1 MDKFLNEPKPLVL
14 VILDGW
20 GYRKSKKHNA
30 AYIAQTET
38 LDTLFAHFPHRLIE
52 ASGEV
57 VGLPAGQIGN
67 SEVGH
72 MHLGAGR
79 LIKQSLT
86 RINESVEQDELGQN
100 PVILEAV
107 AKAKAQKGNI
117 HILGLLSPGGVHS
130 HQKHIL
136 NLIESLWRDH
146 QQTSYYHAFLDGR
159 DVPPQSAEP
168 SLGLVENLYE
178 QLGAGSLASICGR
191 FYAMDRD
198 KRWDRTQAAFNMLI
212 KGEAPYQADNA
223 IEALNEAYTRGETDE
238 FVAPTLIKPAQA
250 EPITI
255 HSNDVVIYMNFRADR
270 AIQLSNALTAPKWTH
285 FDRPHFSPIALYT
298 LTPYQDGLHAKVIF
312 DNPILE
318 DTLGQVLAEHHLKQ
332 LRIAETEKYAH
343 VTYFFNGG
351 QEQANEG
358 EDRILI
364 PSPKVAT
371 YDLAPAM
378 SAFEMTE
385 QLCEAIRTK
394 QYDVIICNYANADM
408 VGHTGNMEAA
418 IEAMEALDQCLE
430 QLVQTILLTGGAALI
445 TADHGNIEL
454 MYDEKTKQPYTAHTN
469 EPVPLLFVAEKAL
482 SFDTEPASLS
492 DIAPTI
498 LALLDIKQPAAMTGR
513 NLLHET

>member
-1 MDKFLNEPKPLVL
+1 MTKTKPLVL

-20 GYRKSKKHNA
+20 GHRKEKQHNA
-30 AYIAQTET
+30 AYIAET
-38 LDTLFAHFPHRLIE
+38 HTIDTLFNHFPHRLIE
-52 ASGEV
+52 ASGEH

-86 RINESVEQDELGQN
+86 RINESVDHAELSKN
-100 PVILEAV
+100 PTVLEAV
-107 AKAKAQKGNI
+107 QQAKMNNSNI
-117 HILGLLSPGGVHS
+117 HILGLVSPGGVHS
-130 HQKHIL
+130 HQKHIAH
-136 NLIESLWRDH
+136 LIKSLWQDY
-146 QQTSYYHAFLDGR
+146 QQKTYCHAFLDGR

-168 SLGLVENLYE
+168 SLKHIEDIYAS
-178 QLGAGSLASICGR
+178 LGEGALASICGR

-198 KRWDRTQAAFNMLI
+198 QRWDRTQAAFDLLI

-223 IEALNEAYTRGETDE
+223 LEALNDAYARDETDE
-238 FVAPTLIKPAQA
+238 FVAPTLIKSEQA
-250 EPITI
+250 APITI
-255 HSNDVVIYMNFRADR
+255 QPNDVVIFMNFRADR
-270 AIQLSNALTAPKWTH
+270 AIQLSHALTDENWDH
-285 FDRPHFSPIALYT
+285 FDRGDFKPASLYT
-298 LTPYQDGLHAKVIF
+298 LTAYQASLNAKVIF
-312 DNPILE
+312 DKPPI
-318 DTLGQVLAEHHLKQ
+318 DNTLGAVLAANNLKQ

-351 QEQANEG
+351 HEEPNSH
-358 EDRILI
+358 EDRILV

-378 SAFEMTE
+378 SAFEMTDL
-385 QLCEAIRTK
+385 LCEAIRSE

-418 IEAMEALDQCLE
+418 IEAMEALDRCLE

-454 MYDEKTKQPYTAHTN
+454 MFDEKTQQPYTAHTN
-469 EPVPLLFVAEKAL
+469 LPVPLLFVTEKAL
-482 SFDTEPASLS
+482 SFDKEPASLS
-492 DIAPTI
+492 DIAPTM
-498 LALLDIKQPAAMTGR
+498 LALLGIEQPKDMTGR
-513 NLLHET
+513 NLLHE